1 MAFTSQSSHVYPTST
16 VPYPPEKK
24 KSFLLFIYSLEFG
37 HIPSGRLPKGRSIFL
52 HLHPSLKASTKENPA
67 GAFANSPAPMPPP
80 LPQGCGLSTCMACSP
95 SLCDASSPASMALL
109 APPCISW
116 QWVRQTLL
124 CLLQG
129 GGQIPQNVFWAAAFL
144 MWLPPGPG
152 PALQHT
158 WILTRL
164 QAAAQTTEYHL
175 SFSGSTS
182 HRDQW
187 PLL

>member
-1 MAFTSQSSHVYPTST
+1 MALTSQSSHVYPTST

-109 APPCISW
+109 APPRISW

-144 MWLPPGPG
+144 MWLPPGARASS
-152 PALQHT
+152 PA
-158 WILTRL
+158 
-164 QAAAQTTEYHL
+164 HL
-175 SFSGSTS
+175 DINKTSGGSPDDRVS
-182 HRDQW
+182 PEFQR
-187 PLL
+187 